1 MDMVN
6 RVPFWVAIKENP
18 VFARGNDVF
27 EGDVRNNTELGFWG
41 SWQRGNRDRLAFA
54 PPDFRVEEHRLDSDI
69 LEMDVMD
76 ISLVAELKGNS
87 TITAQNINI
96 SNENL
101 RKIRTGFGAKFDAGG
116 GSGKPAMTDFDVFA
130 RPIFLIGLG
139 GFKDDRVVR
148 ADDVAIFDQYVLAMV
163 RIDAIA
169 IGQKEVVTDFKPLDV
184 DVFAAHKMRRP
195 ESGTLKNDTADK
207 DVLNVFKEKQGNPRI
222 KRPIDEGIA
231 AFAIKDRLVP
241 IDGAFAGDRDV
252 FGVFRI

>member
-1 MDMVN
+1 MDVVD
-6 RVPFWVAIKENP
+6 RVSFWVAIKENP
-18 VFARGNDVF
+18 IFTRGSDVF
-27 EGDVRNNTELGFWG
+27 EGDVRNNAELGFRG
-41 SWQRGNRDRLAFA
+41 SWERGNRDRLAFA
-54 PPDFRVEEHRLDSDI
+54 PPDFRVEEHRLDSDV

-87 TITAQNINI
+87 TIAAQNINI

-101 RKIRTGFGAKFDAGG
+101 RKIRPGFGAEFDAGG
-116 GSGKPAMTDFDVFA
+116 GGFDAAIPNLDVLT
-130 RPIFLIGLG
+130 RTVFLIRLG
-139 GFKDDRVVR
+139 GLEDDRVIR
-148 ADDVAIFDQYVLAMV
+148 ADDVAVFDQYVLAMV

-169 IGQKEVVTDFKPLDV
+169 IGQKEVVTDFKPLNV

-195 ESGTLKNDTADK
+195 ESGALKSDTADK

-231 AFAIKDRLVP
+231 TFAIKDGLVP

>member
-1 MDMVN
+1 MDVVD
-6 RVPFWVAIKENP
+6 RVSFWIAIKENP
-18 VFARGNDVF
+18 VFARGSDVF
-27 EGDVRNNTELGFWG
+27 EGDVRNNTELGTRG

-101 RKIRTGFGAKFDAGG
+101 RKIRPGFGAEFDAGG
-116 GSGKPAMTDFDVFA
+116 GGLDAAIPNLDVLA
-130 RPIFLIGLG
+130 RTVFLICLG
-139 GFKDDRVVR
+139 GLKDDRVIR
-148 ADDVAIFDQYVLAMV
+148 SYDVAIFDQYVLAMV

-195 ESGTLKNDTADK
+195 ESGALKSDTADK

-231 AFAIKDRLVP
+231 TFAIKDRLVA
-241 IDGAFAGDRDV
+241 IDGAFASDRDV